1 MHIYMSVG
9 KMASHASLFDL
20 KKTVLRNPKTGQP
33 NDTMKYRG
41 ELKLDDKGKFPA
53 GSDPD
58 SFKELMARKGH
69 VVVVS
74 EEFLGV
80 SYLLREPTSV
90 KDAPAT
96 AAK

>member
-9 KMASHASLFDL
+9 KMAGHASLFDL
-20 KKTVLRNPKTGQP
+20 KKTVLVNPKTNKP
-33 NDTMKYRG
+33 NDTMNYRG
-41 ELKLDDKGKFPA
+41 ELKLDDTGKFPP

-74 EEFLGV
+74 EEFLGT

-90 KDAPAT
+90 KDAPVT
-96 AAK
+96 DGK